1 MAPMKVAVIGNGI
14 AGFSAASTFRHLSD
28 TCDVTMI
35 AKETTPLYSPC
46 VLPDYIAGKIP
57 RDHAFV
63 KTEKDYKHLR
73 INTLFG

>member
-35 AKETTPLYSPC
+35 AKETTPLYELNDAQASKGFFTGGEFC
-46 VLPDYIAGKIP
+46 
-57 RDHAFV
+57 H
-63 KTEKDYKHLR
+63 
-73 INTLFG
+73 